1 MTQYRAWVVNKT
13 ETGISFE
20 KAQRTA
26 EQPASGEVLVKIQYS
41 GVNYKDGLAIRADGN
56 IVRQYPLVP
65 GVEFA
70 GTVAASNDSRFREG
84 DAVLA
89 TGYEIGVS
97 HDGGYAEY
105 VTVPGDWLVRRPEG
119 LTAKEAMVF
128 GTAGFTAALAILRL
142 QDNGVTPASGPLL
155 VTGATGGVGSLSVA
169 ILHKLGYEV
178 WASTGK
184 DAEHDYLKRLGAA
197 KVISRADVQPAEFRP
212 LGRQLWAGAVDSVG
226 GSTLAYVL
234 SAVKYGGSV
243 AACGLT
249 GGAKLPTTVFPFI
262 LRGVNLLGIDSVYCP
277 RDVRERIWQLL
288 ASDWKPEQLL
298 TDIAV
303 ESGFDELPR
312 VLSDIHQAL
321 VRGRTVVSIG

>member
-13 ETGISFE
+13 EDGVSFALE
-20 KAQRTA
+20 ERTA
-26 EQPASGEVLVKIQYS
+26 ARPAEGEVLVKVQYS
-41 GVNYKDGLAIRADGN
+41 SVNYKDGLAVRADGN
-56 IVRQYPLVP
+56 IVRTYPLVP
-65 GVEFA
+65 GIDFA
-70 GTVAASNDSRFREG
+70 GTVAASSDSRFREG

-105 VTVPGDWLVRRPEG
+105 ATVPADWLVRLPQG
-119 LTAKEAMVF
+119 LTAEEAMAI
-128 GTAGFTAALAILRL
+128 GTAGFTAALAVLRL
-142 QDNGVTPASGPLL
+142 RDNGVRPESGPVL

-184 DAEHDYLKRLGAA
+184 DSEHDYLKRLGASR
-197 KVISRADVQPAEFRP
+197 VLSRADVQPAEVRP
-212 LGRQLWAGAVDSVG
+212 LGKQLWAGAVDSVG
-226 GSTLAYVL
+226 GATLAYVL
-234 SAVKYGGSV
+234 SAAKYGGSV

-277 RDVRERIWQLL
+277 RDVRERLWQLL
-288 ASDWKPEQLL
+288 ASDWKPENLL
-298 TDIAV
+298 SDIAV
-303 ESGFDELPR
+303 SSSFAELPR
-312 VLSDIHQAL
+312 ALQDIYGGL
-321 VRGRTVVSIG
+321 VRGRTVVGIG